1 MAKNEYDDELE
12 LFADLENDILN
23 SLKEGEVDK
32 NIKKVYQENAED
44 IYEYE
49 PRYNGSRYR
58 HGESGSF
65 ADPIN
70 FKSSVTKK
78 GNIIE
83 YELHNERISDCDC
96 HYCRSKAM
104 YLDYFIEEGIAG
116 KSRIPK
122 RPAYQNTIDELEES
136 GIIERALEKDLMSK
150 GWEIK

>member
-1 MAKNEYDDELE
+1 MVNKDYDDIGEL
-12 LFADLENDILN
+12 LVDLEKDVFK
-23 SLKEGEVDK
+23 SVKEGEVDK
-32 NIKKVYQENAED
+32 SIKKAYQEKAED
-44 IYEYE
+44 IYDYE
-49 PRYNGSRYR
+49 PKYNGSRYR

-70 FKSSVTKK
+70 FKSNTIKK

-96 HYCRSKAM
+96 PYCRNKTM

-122 RPAYQNTIDELEES
+122 RPAYQNTIDELEGFE
-136 GIIERALEKDLMSK
+136 IVERALEKDLRNK
-150 GWEIK
+150 GWK